1 MKKLVLFGIVG
12 VLAACGPAQ
21 QPPPDQA
28 AQPPPPAAQTAPAA
42 APAPAPTAAP
52 APAAPSA
59 ADQEETRLKAEE
71 RKVKREE
78 AELRAQRKAQQV
90 EAQQVEAQQF
100 EAQQAA
106 APAPPPQPACQ
117 DCGVIASITPIS
129 KEGQAGWLGT
139 LGGAAAGGLAGSQF
153 GKGKGNTAM
162 TVIGVLGGALAGR
175 EVQKRVDTTTV
186 YQIAVNM
193 EAGGTRT
200 VTIDRADGLTVGS
213 RVHVD
218 GNNLMPY

>member
-1 MKKLVLFGIVG
+1 MKKRLIILGLIG
-12 VLAACGPAQ
+12 ALAACGPAQ
-21 QPPPDQA
+21 QPPADQNTQA
-28 AQPPPPAAQTAPAA
+28 PPPAAQATP
-42 APAPAPTAAP
+42 AP

-59 ADQEETRLKAEE
+59 QDQEAARLKAEDHEVAKLKAEE
-71 RKVKREE
+71 RQVKREE
-78 AELRAQRKAQQV
+78 AELRADKRT
-90 EAQQVEAQQF
+90 E
-100 EAQQAA
+100 QAA
-106 APAPPPQPACQ
+106 AAPPPQPVCQ
-117 DCGVIASITPIS
+117 DCGVVASITPI
-129 KEGQAGWLGT
+129 KREGQAGWLGT

-175 EVQKRVDTTTV
+175 EVQKQVDTTTA

-200 VTIDRADGLTVGS
+200 VTIDRAEGLVVGS

-218 GNNLMPY
+218 GNNLLPY